1 MSKKLILFLML
12 ALFGSTSFYRAN
24 AQTIG
29 FETGDFSE
37 YAFVNEG
44 TYPWVVTSNDA
55 NTGTYCMMSSN
66 GGNAST
72 TSAIEATV
80 VYPNDGTVSF
90 AALCMGEGTSTIW
103 DKCEFYIDNQMQF
116 QYGANQPGWNDY
128 SYEVTA
134 GTHTFK
140 WSYTKDSSVNPTGD
154 YMMVDD
160 ISFSG
165 ASGGGSTGGNG
176 SLVNIDTIPNP
187 NIPEFQEWVMGDP
200 NVAMTTLELLY
211 PADGEMN
218 VANPVFLQWTTDP
231 NAAEYKIEFG
241 STYPPAVLVDWTA
254 IDETYPAAPS
264 YIDVTELVQP
274 NSHYFWRISLRNN
287 VSELTSDLYGFTKM
301 LEVPGEATASSEQI
315 YEGDD
320 VVITWTGP
328 GTGGSTPTP
337 PGPTPPPAGD
347 ELTVAEGTA
356 TSSYIPVYG
365 LWMDAYTRSEMIYP
379 ADMLA
384 GMNGRRI
391 TSLTYY
397 ISTPATAAWAPA
409 MFNVYMMEVDATT
422 LSSYYTTTNAT
433 IVYTGALDGTGT
445 TMTIN
450 LDTPYV
456 YGGGNLLIGIEEYEV
471 GT

>member
-12 ALFGSTSFYRAN
+12 ALFGSTSFYRTN

-72 TSAIEATV
+72 SSVIEATV
-80 VYPNDGTVSF
+80 DYLQDGTVSF

-103 DKCEFYIDNQMQF
+103 DKCEFYIDNQMKF
-116 QYGANQPGWNDY
+116 QYGANMAGWNDY

-160 ISFSG
+160 IVFTG
-165 ASGGGSTGGNG
+165 TAGGGTGGYG
-176 SLVNIDTIPNP
+176 GLVNIDTIPNT

-211 PADGEMN
+211 PADGEMD

-301 LEVPGEATASSEQI
+301 LEVPGEATASAEQI
-315 YEGDD
+315 YEGDA
-320 VVITWTGP
+320 VVISWTGP
-328 GTGGSTPTP
+328 GSGAPTP
-337 PGPTPPPAGD
+337 PPGPGPTPPAGN
-347 ELTVAEGTA
+347 ELTVYDGTA
-356 TSSYIPVYG
+356 TNNHVP
-365 LWMDAYTRSEMIYP
+365 M
-379 ADMLA
+379 
-384 GMNGRRI
+384 
-391 TSLTYY
+391 
-397 ISTPATAAWAPA
+397 
-409 MFNVYMMEVDATT
+409 
-422 LSSYYTTTNAT
+422 
-433 IVYTGALDGTGT
+433 
-445 TMTIN
+445 
-450 LDTPYV
+450 YV
-456 YGGGNLLIGIEEYEV
+456 YYFDDFARS
-471 GT
+471 